1 MPLTKTDDR
10 STEKSV
16 ISDPNICDQLNG
28 INTLSRTYTHPQC
41 GAGWQ
46 PAADCQSACL
56 WLPTTFVPF
65 SSPTESLYCQSE
77 GDANAHPPPNPTQA
91 FPNQHRHRQHSATP
105 RRPRVH
111 RQPQPLRIHRVD

>member
-1 MPLTKTDDR
+1 MPLTKTHDL

-16 ISDPNICDQLNG
+16 ISDPNICHQLNG
-28 INTLSRTYTHPQC
+28 INTLSHTHTHPQC

-46 PAADCQSACL
+46 PAADCQSACP
-56 WLPTTFVPF
+56 WIRTTFGAF

-91 FPNQHRHRQHSATP
+91 FPNQHRIRSTA
-105 RRPRVH
+105 
-111 RQPQPLRIHRVD
+111 PLRCPPAPHGRPNPYESIGV